1 MAFSCNLTQGQ
12 LLSCSSIG
20 GVEIAYIGEWDESTL
35 AFDSCG
41 TITGVT
47 ASPGL
52 SAYTFYM
59 DAEHGGL
66 NQTLN
71 ASRENGTVF
80 FEAILSV
87 KFIGF
92 DCVRRKTLVELSRA
106 PLFAIVKS
114 VAGDYYAL
122 GLGGASS
129 GRASAGTASV
139 GTAYG
144 DMNGTQIDLS
154 FKSSNGAY
162 LISSALIGTTIAL
175 F

>member
-1 MAFSCNLTQGQ
+1 MAFTCNLTQGQ

-20 GVEIAYIGEWDESTL
+20 GVEVAYIGEWDETSIT
-35 AFDSCG
+35 FDSCG

-47 ASPGL
+47 SGL

-92 DCVRRKTLVELSRA
+92 DCIRRKTLVELSRA

-122 GLGGASS
+122 GLGGAAS

-162 LISSALIGTTIAL
+162 LIDSALVGTTITL
-175 F
+175 L

>member
-1 MAFSCNLTQGQ
+1 MAFTCNLTQGQ

-20 GVEIAYIGEWDESTL
+20 GVEVAYIGEWDDTTL
-35 AFDSCG
+35 QFDSCG
-41 TITGVT
+41 IITGIT
-47 ASPGL
+47 SGL
-52 SAYTFYM
+52 TAYTFNM

-66 NQTLN
+66 TQTLN

-80 FEAILSV
+80 FDSILTV

-92 DCVRRKTLVELSRA
+92 NCVRRKTLVELSRA

-122 GLGGASS
+122 GVGGAAS
-129 GRASAGTASV
+129 GRASAGTASI

-144 DMNGTQIDLS
+144 DMNGTSIDLQ

-162 LISSALIGTTIAL
+162 LINSALVGTTITIIP
-175 F
+175 